1 MSRIIADYIRPIG
14 EFSSQMEVEKMVVNI
29 PYRSSES
36 FAAERISVRLSS
48 MRRTVGA
55 ILLAFVAALLLG
67 ALLSR
72 LPEALGGMD
81 MQNLIPFDD
90 PIALSTFTA

>member
-1 MSRIIADYIRPIG
+1 M
-14 EFSSQMEVEKMVVNI
+14 VNI

-36 FAAERISVRLSS
+36 LMAERISVRASAL
-48 MRRTVGA
+48 RRIAGA
-55 ILLAFVAALLLG
+55 IVLAIAAALILG

-72 LPEALGGMD
+72 LPAGFGQPGL
-81 MQNLIPFDD
+81 QNLIPFDD

>member
-1 MSRIIADYIRPIG
+1 M
-14 EFSSQMEVEKMVVNI
+14 VNI

-36 FAAERISVRLSS
+36 LAAERISVRLSS
-48 MRRTVGA
+48 MRRTAGA
-55 ILLAFVAALLLG
+55 IVLALVAAVILG

-72 LPEALGGMD
+72 LPQGFGGPAL
-81 MQNLIPFDD
+81 QNLIPIDD

>member
-1 MSRIIADYIRPIG
+1 
-14 EFSSQMEVEKMVVNI
+14 MVNM

-36 FAAERISVRLSS
+36 LIGERISVRLSA
-48 MRRTVGA
+48 MRRTAGA
-55 ILLAFVAALLLG
+55 IVLALAAALILG

-72 LPEALGGMD
+72 LPEGFGGTGL
-81 MQNLIPFDD
+81 QNLIPFDD

>member
-1 MSRIIADYIRPIG
+1 
-14 EFSSQMEVEKMVVNI
+14 MVVNI

-81 MQNLIPFDD
+81 LQNLIPFDD
-90 PIALSTFTA
+90 PLALSTFTA